1 MARPVTDGLTAKQE
15 DAIIALL
22 NEPTLSKAASAAGVG
37 ERTLYNWLR
46 EPVFSSRYRDAR
58 REAFSHAI
66 SLTQKYAPA
75 AVAALTQVMADSSAP
90 HSAKVQA
97 ASTLL
102 RFGRQ
107 GIELDDL
114 AARVE
119 ALETA
124 EEEPQ

>member
-1 MARPVTDGLTAKQE
+1 MGRPTTDGLTTKQE
-15 DAIIALL
+15 SAIVALL
-22 NEPTLSKAASAAGVG
+22 KEPTLTKAAKVAGVG
-37 ERTLYNWLR
+37 ERTLHRWLR
-46 EPVFSSRYRDAR
+46 ERTFADKYREAR

-114 AARVE
+114 AARIE
-119 ALETA
+119 ALESA
-124 EEEPQ
+124 EADQA